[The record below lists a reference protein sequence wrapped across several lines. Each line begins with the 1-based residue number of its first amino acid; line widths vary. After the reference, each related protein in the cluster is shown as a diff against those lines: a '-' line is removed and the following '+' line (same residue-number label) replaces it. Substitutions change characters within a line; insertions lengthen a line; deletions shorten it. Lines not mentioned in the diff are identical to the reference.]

1 MYPDDAANFLKT
13 ILVGKIKNISDN
25 LKANQPEELQRLLG
39 SSEKSAGGLMI
50 TDYIDFYQDNS
61 VEQILKK

>member
-25 LKANQPEELQRLLG
+25 LKANQAEELQRLLG